1 MAQFEDLALR
11 YNSKF
16 LLKCSVSYCKILLL
30 PSAIESKGYTSGLS
44 LDSKVGHV
52 NSKVSRVGGSG
63 GNVEEWTAKW
73 EIRYSSTRVAHVQQ
87 CWHCTHVQ

>member
-52 NSKVSRVGGSG
+52 NSKVSRVGGAG

-73 EIRYSSTRVAHVQQ
+73 EIRYSST
-87 CWHCTHVQ
+87 